1 MNLKC
6 KISDNVSEL
15 LVKIIEFTQARQKV
29 LIQNIINVHEECF
42 IPMEMEVDRFSDLIS
57 YAVDEHVRNE
67 RIVLHDTKNIKFG
80 PGGSFK
86 TKPVNDEFSRKLLIE
101 DPDKYLDHQVKKL
114 LENSLN
120 QRIAAE
126 MLEYKKHTVVAGIS
140 IE

>member
-1 MNLKC
+1 
-6 KISDNVSEL
+6 
-15 LVKIIEFTQARQKV
+15 
-29 LIQNIINVHEECF
+29 
-42 IPMEMEVDRFSDLIS
+42 MEMEVNRFSDLIS

-67 RIVLHDTKNIKFG
+67 RIVLHDTKHIKFG